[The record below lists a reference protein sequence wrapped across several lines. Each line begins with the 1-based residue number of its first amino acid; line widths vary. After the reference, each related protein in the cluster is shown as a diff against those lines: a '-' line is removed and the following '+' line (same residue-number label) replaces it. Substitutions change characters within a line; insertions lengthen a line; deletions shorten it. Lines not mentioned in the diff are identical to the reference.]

1 MYLLFTILGIIFL
14 AWDLVNKNT
23 NKLVFATTFL
33 FCAVVAFKF
42 PDNYFY
48 QISSFFMFG
57 ILSFIL
63 INSIL
68 KKEQLDYKKQAKLKD
83 YIGSIALVKKDIGKT
98 LSIDGIGQIELNGD
112 LWSAKSVDDKIIKA
126 GNNVRVVSRENMIMN
141 VKLVEDKINAN

>member
-1 MYLLFTILGIIFL
+1 
-14 AWDLVNKNT
+14 
-23 NKLVFATTFL
+23 
-33 FCAVVAFKF
+33 
-42 PDNYFY
+42 
-48 QISSFFMFG
+48 MFG